1 MGREAF
7 HSRHAFSIAYSA
19 NGGRSTRH
27 KAEGIMPSM
36 RRSIS
41 ALVLILVLAT
51 ASLNAQ
57 RPRELV
63 NKRITGKVVSVIDG
77 DTVDVLV
84 APKHVMRVRLHGIDT
99 PERGEPFSTQA
110 RNFTRVLLF
119 SRDVEVLGKDSD
131 PYGRLVARVVV
142 DGKDVSATILGAGLG
157 CTFHRY
163 VIDRELD
170 RALARAREG
179 HLGFWASGAQQPA
192 CVRRESTFVAKQR

>member
-1 MGREAF
+1 M
-7 HSRHAFSIAYSA
+7 RHWMAVL
-19 NGGRSTRH
+19 GLLL
-27 KAEGIMPSM
+27 
-36 RRSIS
+36 
-41 ALVLILVLAT
+41 LVQAGVEL
-51 ASLNAQ
+51 SAQ
-57 RPRELV
+57 RPRELI

-131 PYGRLVARVVV
+131 PYGRLVARVIV
-142 DGKDVSATILGAGLG
+142 DGKDASATILGAGLG

-163 VIDRELD
+163 VSDPALD
-170 RALARAREG
+170 MALARARDG
-179 HLGFWASGAQQPA
+179 HLGFWAAGAPRPA
-192 CVRRESTFVAKQR
+192 CVARESTVVAKRR